1 MIELEGIRGL
11 EANLTK
17 HLGEV
22 ERQSREGLEN
32 GGLLL
37 VAKAQKNLR
46 EKGINNTGRLSNSGK
61 VQWLDDEEAIEAG
74 FFADSSEEGEGYAS
88 AVETGRKA
96 GKMPPPD
103 MLIAWAKKKLRLDDM
118 SARVAGLGI
127 ARKIAKKGTQPQPYF
142 QPAIDEF
149 GEKVADEIAK
159 SIKETL

>member
-1 MIELEGIRGL
+1 MMELEGIRGL

-17 HLGEV
+17 HLNEV
-22 ERQSREGLEN
+22 EKQSRQGLEN

-46 EKGINNTGRLSNSGK
+46 EKGINATGRLSNSGK

-74 FFADSSEEGEGYAS
+74 FFSDSSEEGEGYAS

-96 GKMPPPD
+96 GKMPPPN
-103 MLIAWAKKKLRLDDM
+103 MLIAWAKKKLRLDDRTAEGVGW
-118 SARVAGLGI
+118 SI
-127 ARKIAKKGTQPQPYF
+127 ARKIARKGTQPQPYF
-142 QPAIDEF
+142 QPAIDEY

-159 SIKETL
+159 RVKETI